1 MADKSEKAAAPTEPT
16 PSTSGAGASDEPC
29 LDAHGFEVPEQL
41 LSKYNATRQS
51 AEGGPAASVSW
62 PALLEQAALKGYQSG
77 GPLPPRFV
85 AAVREGVP
93 DVHRANAWL
102 LLSGAARKRDE
113 QPGLYATMLAAGR
126 ARGDL
131 EVEEQID
138 RDLHRTFP
146 GHPALTEPFCQ
157 RIKNVLL
164 AYSARNPEVAYC
176 QGMNFVTAAILLF
189 VEQEDSAFWLLSY
202 VVEEVLVDHYVQSM
216 LGHQVDSQVL
226 EQLLEQ
232 QLPELSAH
240 LRSLSLSV
248 PFVTTQWFL
257 CLFLNAL
264 PSESCF
270 RVWDLIF
277 CLHPCTIFQVAIASQ
292 SQPQP

>member
-1 MADKSEKAAAPTEPT
+1 MLRLRGAVLGCMPALMTQTLWREQLAAGGKAERFGAPPASRLKRSPMLGSCRQQGAKLISRNSMSAEKAAAPSEAGA
-16 PSTSGAGASDEPC
+16 SGAGASDEPC

-51 AEGGPAASVSW
+51 AEGGSAVSW

-93 DVHRANAWL
+93 DAHRANAWL

-189 VEQEDSAFWLLSY
+189 VEEEDSAFWLLSY

-226 EQLLEQ
+226 EQL
-232 QLPELSAH
+232 
-240 LRSLSLSV
+240 
-248 PFVTTQWFL
+248 
-257 CLFLNAL
+257 
-264 PSESCF
+264 
-270 RVWDLIF
+270 
-277 CLHPCTIFQVAIASQ
+277 
-292 SQPQP
+292 

>member
-1 MADKSEKAAAPTEPT
+1 MLRLRGAALACMPALEARQSTRGRRRCSKCTGGSTAVVAASTPRPLTASPRNGQSAACLLLPAGRELAMSAAPTEAGV
-16 PSTSGAGASDEPC
+16 SGAGASDEPC

-51 AEGGPAASVSW
+51 AEGGSASVSW

-93 DVHRANAWL
+93 DAHRANAWL

-189 VEQEDSAFWLLSY
+189 VEEEDSAFWLLSY

-226 EQLLEQ
+226 EQLTLT
-232 QLPELSAH
+232 LS
-240 LRSLSLSV
+240 SS
-248 PFVTTQWFL
+248 
-257 CLFLNAL
+257 
-264 PSESCF
+264 
-270 RVWDLIF
+270 
-277 CLHPCTIFQVAIASQ
+277 
-292 SQPQP
+292 

>member
-1 MADKSEKAAAPTEPT
+1 MSAEKAAAPSEAGA
-16 PSTSGAGASDEPC
+16 SGAGASDEPC

-51 AEGGPAASVSW
+51 AEGGSASVSW

-93 DVHRANAWL
+93 DAHRANAWL

-189 VEQEDSAFWLLSY
+189 VEEEDSAFWLLSY

-226 EQLLEQ
+226 EQLS
-232 QLPELSAH
+232 P
-240 LRSLSLSV
+240 
-248 PFVTTQWFL
+248 
-257 CLFLNAL
+257 
-264 PSESCF
+264 
-270 RVWDLIF
+270 
-277 CLHPCTIFQVAIASQ
+277 
-292 SQPQP
+292 